1 MATAMLTQE
10 VDKPVV
16 AAYQTTLTAFDEA
29 LKQAAKNSQTAVVT
43 AADEEIDHLYTGLT
57 LYLRSLTYHPVEAT
71 RMAAEGVLVIIDKY
85 G

>member
-1 MATAMLTQE
+1 MLTQE

-16 AAYQTTLTAFDEA
+16 AAYQTTLTA
-29 LKQAAKNSQTAVVT
+29 LKQAAKHSQTAVVT